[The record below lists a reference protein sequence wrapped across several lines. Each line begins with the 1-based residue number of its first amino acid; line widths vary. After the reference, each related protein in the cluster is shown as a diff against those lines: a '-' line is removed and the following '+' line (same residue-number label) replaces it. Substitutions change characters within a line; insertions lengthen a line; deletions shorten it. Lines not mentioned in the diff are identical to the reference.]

1 MTPLKTAAAVLLL
14 VQAFAARP
22 AEAEAEEGDREDGE
36 DTAQTVGMSEDGSKL
51 IIDAGP
57 SAIVLVKPTLSLGQ
71 YTDVEAAIAS
81 ALQASAAGPTVAAV
95 AGIAAALE
103 LQKQEIAKLTD
114 AAVKKDEEIT
124 TLKAASTAQAAELL
138 ALKELVSKLSASVG
152 EAAALQVAQSEKL
165 VTVEET
171 TIAVKKI
178 LDDDSEGE
186 FTVRCNRETCIAFA
200 RTTTSVLR
208 MVWHEHAEVRP
219 CMHTRCSLP
228 THTFTL
234 TSPPPPY
241 ALALV
246 HTRTPSSTTNH
257 THACTPTH
265 PHAHTCCRRL
275 HQV

>member
-1 MTPLKTAAAVLLL
+1 M
-14 VQAFAARP
+14 
-22 AEAEAEEGDREDGE
+22 
-36 DTAQTVGMSEDGSKL
+36 
-51 IIDAGP
+51 
-57 SAIVLVKPTLSLGQ
+57 
-71 YTDVEAAIAS
+71 
-81 ALQASAAGPTVAAV
+81 
-95 AGIAAALE
+95 
-103 LQKQEIAKLTD
+103 
-114 AAVKKDEEIT
+114 
-124 TLKAASTAQAAELL
+124 
-138 ALKELVSKLSASVG
+138 
-152 EAAALQVAQSEKL
+152 QVAQSEKL

-241 ALALV
+241 ALALAHPRT
-246 HTRTPSSTTNH
+246 HTRILVVDVYIKFEEPAQASLARAWPGSCPR
-257 THACTPTH
+257 AS
-265 PHAHTCCRRL
+265 RRV
-275 HQV
+275 QRKPPGSKRQYQAVEVDFRAERE